1 MEDNQ
6 MNVYKLIIDGK
17 EYEIRDKQAQTVIE
31 SLTKR
36 IEELEN
42 KPCQLYWV
50 EVD

>member
-1 MEDNQ
+1 

-17 EYEIRDKQAQTVIE
+17 EYEIRDKQAKKVIE

-42 KPCQLYWV
+42 YPY
-50 EVD
+50 

>member
-1 MEDNQ
+1 

-17 EYEIRDKQAQTVIE
+17 EYEIRDKQAQKVIK

-42 KPCQLYWV
+42 YPYQLYWV
-50 EVD
+50 EVE